1 MKRTAFILCLL
12 LTAFQTSFA
21 ADKIQ
26 SKIDIINLNVNSGL
40 ASNEVTCIVQD
51 NLGFMWFGTTNGLCR
66 YDGYQFKTYRSDY
79 LSPSFFVSN
88 HILLMEKDVEG
99 NLWIVTTKEFVKFNP
114 VTGRTTPV
122 NIDTYLLNKIK
133 SLLITRKGEI
143 LIGTTVGIYKY
154 SKEEDNFVFL
164 KKLISGLYMKIREGL
179 FGWGHGEV
187 ASLLSDWITLK
198 LWNTGP
204 PFLTSR

>member
-88 HILLMEKDVEG
+88 HILLMEKDV
-99 NLWIVTTKEFVKFNP
+99 
-114 VTGRTTPV
+114 
-122 NIDTYLLNKIK
+122 D
-133 SLLITRKGEI
+133 
-143 LIGTTVGIYKY
+143 
-154 SKEEDNFVFL
+154 
-164 KKLISGLYMKIREGL
+164 
-179 FGWGHGEV
+179 H
-187 ASLLSDWITLK
+187 
-198 LWNTGP
+198 
-204 PFLTSR
+204 PFLYR